1 MLRALLC
8 AVILLTSVADAS
20 KPVDVYK
27 FADELRASIR
37 GYVFLRG
44 SPDYETARPVHNGA
58 CRHIF
63 PLVIVKPMNTDD
75 VSATVRLA
83 VYHGLELSVRGGGHS
98 FQCLGTKVSRWL

>member
-1 MLRALLC
+1 MAIIFLRALF
-8 AVILLTSVADAS
+8 AFHVISTLADAS
-20 KPVDVYK
+20 KPVDVYQ
-27 FADELRASIR
+27 FADQLRASIK

-83 VYHGLELSVRGGGHS
+83 TYHGLELSVRGGGHS
-98 FQCLGTKVSRWL
+98 FQCLGTKVR